1 MKKNVI
7 IAICV
12 FLAIVFLLPIPL
24 KLKDG
29 GTVEY
34 TAILYKVS
42 RVHSIDSTE
51 EIENG
56 KMYKKGIIIE
66 ILGLEIFNNVK

>member
-1 MKKNVI
+1 MKKKVI
-7 IAICV
+7 IFICV
-12 FLAIVFLLPIPL
+12 FLAIILLLPIPL

-42 RVHSIDSTE
+42 NVHSIASTE

-56 KMYKKGIIIE
+56 KMFNQGIIIE